1 MNLFP
6 RIHRLSVQLANQIA
20 AGEVVERPASVL
32 KELLE
37 NSLDSGASNIRVDIE
52 GGGSRLIRV
61 QDDGCGIHR
70 DDMKLALS
78 RHTTSKI
85 SSLTD
90 LEQLSSMGFRGEAFA
105 SISSVSRCRIV
116 SRVAEMETGYCI
128 EVAGNELQGELSPQ
142 PHPVGTTIEVRDLF
156 FNTPARRHFLR
167 SERTEQ
173 AHLEDIFKRAAL
185 SRFDIGFSLNS
196 VQRTVYKLHVLPGIK
211 GQERRVMQLCGKAF
225 LSHALHL
232 KFETAGM
239 RLWGW
244 IATPDFARSQ
254 TDLQY
259 FYLNGRT
266 VRDRLVNH
274 AVRQAYQDRLYQG
287 RHPAYVLFLE
297 MAPEQVDVNVHPMKT
312 EVRFK
317 DEWRVF
323 NVLKSGVS
331 DALSSILDTVPGF
344 DTSFQQPSSTP
355 IGEAPLYGQPQR
367 PPAETIPTN
376 PDQGNM
382 DLKISDFI
390 SPVQTNLERA
400 KNYASR
406 LAEAPIDAPE
416 TIATENIWQIH
427 KKYIVSE
434 INSGLVIIDQH
445 VAHERVL
452 YEEALEAFESSS
464 MASQTMLFPEV
475 LEFSPDDFDGLLDVL
490 PYLEKIGF
498 KIKKQDESSIR
509 IDALPSEMAL
519 GNEREVIREILD
531 NFLKE
536 QKQYSSFQEGL
547 AAMFA
552 CKAAIKA
559 GDSLMRE
566 EMQELI
572 NRLFATEHPYYCPHG
587 RPIIVQMSLDE
598 LDGRFERH

>member
-1 MNLFP
+1 M
-6 RIHRLSVQLANQIA
+6 IKALSEDLRNKIS
-20 AGEVVERPASVL
+20 AGEVVERPASVV
-32 KELLE
+32 KELIE
-37 NSLDSGASNIRVDIE
+37 NSLDAGATEISVVVEKGGHQTIQVRDNGSGMAPDQLPASI
-52 GGGSRLIRV
+52 LPF
-61 QDDGCGIHR
+61 H
-70 DDMKLALS
+70 
-78 RHTTSKI
+78 TSKI
-85 SSLTD
+85 ATMED
-90 LEQLSSMGFRGEAFA
+90 LFSIKTLGFRGEALA
-105 SISSVSRCRIV
+105 SIAS
-116 SRVAEMETGYCI
+116 VAEMSIVSSNGSGEG
-128 EVAGNELQGELSPQ
+128 AELPIIDGRPGDVQ
-142 PHPVGTTIEVRDLF
+142 PAAEIGGTEITIRNLF
-156 FNTPARRHFLR
+156 YNTPARKKFLKTP
-167 SERTEQ
+167 RTELRKIVDVVRRYGL
-173 AHLEDIFKRAAL
+173 AFPEVTFKLVSDNRDIFHVKSETLEDRIDNL
-185 SRFDIGFSLNS
+185 LDPTYSRNLLPLNLAKGDYAFSGFVGNLNLVRS
-196 VQRTVYKLHVLPGIK
+196 RPGEQYLFLNRRFIK
-211 GQERRVMQLCGKAF
+211 
-225 LSHALHL
+225 
-232 KFETAGM
+232 
-239 RLWGW
+239 
-244 IATPDFARSQ
+244 
-254 TDLQY
+254 
-259 FYLNGRT
+259 
-266 VRDRLVNH
+266 DRLMNR
-274 AVRQAYQDRLYQG
+274 AVYGAYESLVKRGEYPFFVINLLLPND
-287 RHPAYVLFLE
+287 
-297 MAPEQVDVNVHPMKT
+297 QVDVNVHPMKT

-355 IGEAPLYGQPQR
+355 TGEAHLYGQPQR

-382 DLKISDFI
+382 GLKISDFI

-427 KKYIVSE
+427 KKYILSE

-452 YEEALEAFESSS
+452 YEEALKAFESSS

-509 IDALPSEMAL
+509 IDAIPSEMAL

>member
-1 MNLFP
+1 M
-6 RIHRLSVQLANQIA
+6 IKALSEDLRNKIS
-20 AGEVVERPASVL
+20 AGEVVERPASVV
-32 KELLE
+32 KELIE
-37 NSLDSGASNIRVDIE
+37 NSLDAGATEISVVIEKGGHQTIQVRDNGSGMAPDQLPASI
-52 GGGSRLIRV
+52 LPF
-61 QDDGCGIHR
+61 H
-70 DDMKLALS
+70 
-78 RHTTSKI
+78 TSKI
-85 SSLTD
+85 ATMED
-90 LEQLSSMGFRGEAFA
+90 LFSIKTLGFRGEALA
-105 SISSVSRCRIV
+105 SIAS
-116 SRVAEMETGYCI
+116 VAEMSIVSSNGSGEG
-128 EVAGNELQGELSPQ
+128 AELPIIDGRPGDVQ
-142 PHPVGTTIEVRDLF
+142 PAAEIGGTEITIRNLF
-156 FNTPARRHFLR
+156 YNTPARKKFLKTP
-167 SERTEQ
+167 RTELRKIVDVVRRYGLGFPEVTFKLVSDNRDIF
-173 AHLEDIFKRAAL
+173 HVKSETLEDRIDNL
-185 SRFDIGFSLNS
+185 LDPTYSRNLLPLNLAKGDYAFSGFVGNLNLVRS
-196 VQRTVYKLHVLPGIK
+196 RPGEQYLFLNRRFIK
-211 GQERRVMQLCGKAF
+211 
-225 LSHALHL
+225 
-232 KFETAGM
+232 
-239 RLWGW
+239 
-244 IATPDFARSQ
+244 
-254 TDLQY
+254 
-259 FYLNGRT
+259 
-266 VRDRLVNH
+266 DRLMNR
-274 AVRQAYQDRLYQG
+274 AVYGAYESLVKRGEYPFFVINLLLPND
-287 RHPAYVLFLE
+287 
-297 MAPEQVDVNVHPMKT
+297 QVDVNVHPMKT

-344 DTSFQQPSSTP
+344 DTSFQQPSSTLT
-355 IGEAPLYGQPQR
+355 GEAPLYGQPQR

-452 YEEALEAFESSS
+452 YEEALKAFESSS

-509 IDALPSEMAL
+509 IDAIPSEMAL

>member
-1 MNLFP
+1 M
-6 RIHRLSVQLANQIA
+6 IKALSEDLRNKIS
-20 AGEVVERPASVL
+20 AGEVVERPASVV
-32 KELLE
+32 KELIE
-37 NSLDSGASNIRVDIE
+37 NSLDAGATEISVVIEKGGHQTIQVRDNGSGMAPDQLPASI
-52 GGGSRLIRV
+52 LPF
-61 QDDGCGIHR
+61 H
-70 DDMKLALS
+70 
-78 RHTTSKI
+78 TSKI
-85 SSLTD
+85 ATMED
-90 LEQLSSMGFRGEAFA
+90 LFSIKTLGFRGEALA
-105 SISSVSRCRIV
+105 SIAS
-116 SRVAEMETGYCI
+116 VAEMSIVSSNGSGEG
-128 EVAGNELQGELSPQ
+128 AELPIIDGRPGDVQ
-142 PHPVGTTIEVRDLF
+142 PAAEIGGTEITIRNLF
-156 FNTPARRHFLR
+156 YNTPARKKFLKTP
-167 SERTEQ
+167 RTELRKIVDVVRRYGLGFPEVTFKLVSDNRDIF
-173 AHLEDIFKRAAL
+173 HVKSETLEDRIDNL
-185 SRFDIGFSLNS
+185 LDPTYSRNLLPLNLAKGDYAFSGFVGNLNLVRS
-196 VQRTVYKLHVLPGIK
+196 RPGEQYLFLNRRFIK
-211 GQERRVMQLCGKAF
+211 
-225 LSHALHL
+225 
-232 KFETAGM
+232 
-239 RLWGW
+239 
-244 IATPDFARSQ
+244 
-254 TDLQY
+254 
-259 FYLNGRT
+259 
-266 VRDRLVNH
+266 DRLMNR
-274 AVRQAYQDRLYQG
+274 AVYGAYESLVKRGEYPFFVINLLLPND
-287 RHPAYVLFLE
+287 
-297 MAPEQVDVNVHPMKT
+297 QVDVNVHPMKT

-355 IGEAPLYGQPQR
+355 TGEAPLYGQPQR

-452 YEEALEAFESSS
+452 YEEALEAFESTS

-509 IDALPSEMAL
+509 IDAIPSKMAL

>member
-1 MNLFP
+1 M
-6 RIHRLSVQLANQIA
+6 IKALSEDLRNKIS
-20 AGEVVERPASVL
+20 AGEVVERPASVV
-32 KELLE
+32 KELIE
-37 NSLDSGASNIRVDIE
+37 NSLDAGATEISVVVEKGGHQTIQVRDNGSGMAPDQLPASI
-52 GGGSRLIRV
+52 LPF
-61 QDDGCGIHR
+61 H
-70 DDMKLALS
+70 
-78 RHTTSKI
+78 TSKI
-85 SSLTD
+85 ATIED
-90 LEQLSSMGFRGEAFA
+90 LFSIKTLGFRGEALA
-105 SISSVSRCRIV
+105 SIAS
-116 SRVAEMETGYCI
+116 VAEMAIVSSNGSGEG
-128 EVAGNELQGELSPQ
+128 AELPIIDGRPGDVQ
-142 PHPVGTTIEVRDLF
+142 PAAEIGGTEITIRNLF
-156 FNTPARRHFLR
+156 YNTPARKKFLKTP
-167 SERTEQ
+167 RTELRKIVDVVRRYGL
-173 AHLEDIFKRAAL
+173 AFPEVMFKLVSDNRDIFHVKSETLEDRIDNL
-185 SRFDIGFSLNS
+185 LDPTYSRNLLPLNLAKGDYAFSGFVGNLNLVRS
-196 VQRTVYKLHVLPGIK
+196 RPGEQYLFLNRRFIK
-211 GQERRVMQLCGKAF
+211 
-225 LSHALHL
+225 
-232 KFETAGM
+232 
-239 RLWGW
+239 
-244 IATPDFARSQ
+244 
-254 TDLQY
+254 
-259 FYLNGRT
+259 
-266 VRDRLVNH
+266 DRLMNR
-274 AVRQAYQDRLYQG
+274 AVYGAYESLVKRGEYPFFVINLLLPND
-287 RHPAYVLFLE
+287 
-297 MAPEQVDVNVHPMKT
+297 QVDVNVHPMKT

-400 KNYASR
+400 KDYASR

-427 KKYIVSE
+427 KKYILSE

-452 YEEALEAFESSS
+452 YEEALKAFESSS

-509 IDALPSEMAL
+509 IDAIPSEMAL

-559 GDSLMRE
+559 GDLLMRE

>member
-1 MNLFP
+1 M
-6 RIHRLSVQLANQIA
+6 IKALSEDLRNKIS
-20 AGEVVERPASVL
+20 AGEVVERPASVV
-32 KELLE
+32 KELIE
-37 NSLDSGASNIRVDIE
+37 NSLDAGSTEISVVVEKGGHQTIQVRDNGSGMAPDQLPASI
-52 GGGSRLIRV
+52 LPF
-61 QDDGCGIHR
+61 H
-70 DDMKLALS
+70 
-78 RHTTSKI
+78 TSKI
-85 SSLTD
+85 ATMED
-90 LEQLSSMGFRGEAFA
+90 LFSIKKLGFRGEALA
-105 SISSVSRCRIV
+105 SIAS
-116 SRVAEMETGYCI
+116 VAEMSIVSSNRSGEG
-128 EVAGNELQGELSPQ
+128 VELPIIDGRPGDVQ
-142 PHPVGTTIEVRDLF
+142 PAAEIGGTEITIRNLF
-156 FNTPARRHFLR
+156 YNTPARKKFLKTP
-167 SERTEQ
+167 RTELRKIVDVVRRYGL
-173 AHLEDIFKRAAL
+173 AFPEVTFKLVSDNRDIFHVKSETLEDRIDNL
-185 SRFDIGFSLNS
+185 LDPTYSRNLLPLNLAKGDYAFSGFVGNLNLVRS
-196 VQRTVYKLHVLPGIK
+196 RPGEQYLFLNRRFIK
-211 GQERRVMQLCGKAF
+211 
-225 LSHALHL
+225 
-232 KFETAGM
+232 
-239 RLWGW
+239 
-244 IATPDFARSQ
+244 
-254 TDLQY
+254 
-259 FYLNGRT
+259 
-266 VRDRLVNH
+266 DRLMNR
-274 AVRQAYQDRLYQG
+274 AVYGAYESLVKRGEYPFFVINLLLPND
-287 RHPAYVLFLE
+287 
-297 MAPEQVDVNVHPMKT
+297 QVDVNVHPMKT

-355 IGEAPLYGQPQR
+355 TGEAHLYGQPQR

-427 KKYIVSE
+427 KKYILSE

-452 YEEALEAFESSS
+452 YEEALKAFESSS

-509 IDALPSEMAL
+509 IDAIPSEMSL

>member
-1 MNLFP
+1 M
-6 RIHRLSVQLANQIA
+6 IKALSEDLRNKIS
-20 AGEVVERPASVL
+20 AGEVVERPASVV
-32 KELLE
+32 KELIE
-37 NSLDSGASNIRVDIE
+37 NSLDAGAAEISVVVEKGGHQTIQVRDNGSGMAPDQLPASI
-52 GGGSRLIRV
+52 LPF
-61 QDDGCGIHR
+61 H
-70 DDMKLALS
+70 
-78 RHTTSKI
+78 TSKI
-85 SSLTD
+85 ATMED
-90 LEQLSSMGFRGEAFA
+90 LFSIKTLGFRGEALA
-105 SISSVSRCRIV
+105 SIAS
-116 SRVAEMETGYCI
+116 VAEMSIVSSNDSGEG
-128 EVAGNELQGELSPQ
+128 AELPIIDGRPGDIQ
-142 PHPVGTTIEVRDLF
+142 PAAEIGGTEITIRNLF
-156 FNTPARRHFLR
+156 YNTPARKKFLKTP
-167 SERTEQ
+167 RTELRKIVDVVRRYGL
-173 AHLEDIFKRAAL
+173 AFPEVTFKLVSDNRDIFHVKSETLEDRIDNL
-185 SRFDIGFSLNS
+185 LDPTYSRNLLPLNLAKGDYAFSGFAGNLNLVRS
-196 VQRTVYKLHVLPGIK
+196 RPGEQYLFLNRRFIK
-211 GQERRVMQLCGKAF
+211 
-225 LSHALHL
+225 
-232 KFETAGM
+232 
-239 RLWGW
+239 
-244 IATPDFARSQ
+244 
-254 TDLQY
+254 
-259 FYLNGRT
+259 
-266 VRDRLVNH
+266 DRLMNR
-274 AVRQAYQDRLYQG
+274 AVYGAYESLVKRGEYPFFVINLLLPND
-287 RHPAYVLFLE
+287 
-297 MAPEQVDVNVHPMKT
+297 QVDVNVHPMKT

-355 IGEAPLYGQPQR
+355 TGDAPLYGQPQR

-427 KKYIVSE
+427 KKYILSE

-452 YEEALEAFESSS
+452 YEEALKAFESSS

-509 IDALPSEMAL
+509 IDAIPSEMAL

>member
-1 MNLFP
+1 M
-6 RIHRLSVQLANQIA
+6 IKALSEDLRNKIS
-20 AGEVVERPASVL
+20 AGEVVERPASVV
-32 KELLE
+32 KELIE
-37 NSLDSGASNIRVDIE
+37 NSLDAGATEISIVVEKGGHQTIQVRDNGSGMAPDQLPASI
-52 GGGSRLIRV
+52 LPF
-61 QDDGCGIHR
+61 H
-70 DDMKLALS
+70 
-78 RHTTSKI
+78 TSKI
-85 SSLTD
+85 ATMED
-90 LEQLSSMGFRGEAFA
+90 LFSIKTLGFRGEALA
-105 SISSVSRCRIV
+105 SIAS
-116 SRVAEMETGYCI
+116 VAEMSIVSSNGSGEG
-128 EVAGNELQGELSPQ
+128 AELPIIDGRPGDVQ
-142 PHPVGTTIEVRDLF
+142 PAAEIGGTEITIRNLF
-156 FNTPARRHFLR
+156 YNTPARKKFLKTP
-167 SERTEQ
+167 RTELRKIVDVVRRYGL
-173 AHLEDIFKRAAL
+173 AFPEVTFKLVSDNRDIFHVKSETLEDRIDNL
-185 SRFDIGFSLNS
+185 LDPTYSRNLLPLNLAKGDYAFSGFVGNLNLVRS
-196 VQRTVYKLHVLPGIK
+196 RPGEQYLFLNRRFIK
-211 GQERRVMQLCGKAF
+211 
-225 LSHALHL
+225 
-232 KFETAGM
+232 
-239 RLWGW
+239 
-244 IATPDFARSQ
+244 
-254 TDLQY
+254 
-259 FYLNGRT
+259 
-266 VRDRLVNH
+266 DRLMNR
-274 AVRQAYQDRLYQG
+274 AVYGAYESLVKRGEYPFFVINLILPND
-287 RHPAYVLFLE
+287 
-297 MAPEQVDVNVHPMKT
+297 QVDVNVHPMKT

-355 IGEAPLYGQPQR
+355 TGEAPLYGQPQR

-376 PDQGNM
+376 PAQGNM

-427 KKYIVSE
+427 KKYILSE

-452 YEEALEAFESSS
+452 YEEALKAFESSS

-509 IDALPSEMAL
+509 IDAIPSEMAL

>member
-1 MNLFP
+1 M
-6 RIHRLSVQLANQIA
+6 IKALSEDLRNKIS
-20 AGEVVERPASVL
+20 AGEVVERPASVV
-32 KELLE
+32 KELIE
-37 NSLDSGASNIRVDIE
+37 NSLDAGATEISIVVEKGGHQTIQVRDNGSGIAPDQLPASI
-52 GGGSRLIRV
+52 LPF
-61 QDDGCGIHR
+61 H
-70 DDMKLALS
+70 
-78 RHTTSKI
+78 TSKI
-85 SSLTD
+85 ATMED
-90 LEQLSSMGFRGEAFA
+90 LFSIKTLGFRGEALA
-105 SISSVSRCRIV
+105 SIAS
-116 SRVAEMETGYCI
+116 VAEMSIVSSNGSGEG
-128 EVAGNELQGELSPQ
+128 AELPIIDGRPGDVQ
-142 PHPVGTTIEVRDLF
+142 PAAEIGGTEITIRNLF
-156 FNTPARRHFLR
+156 YNTPARKKFLKTP
-167 SERTEQ
+167 RTELRKIVDVVRRYGL
-173 AHLEDIFKRAAL
+173 AFPEVTFKLVSDNRDIFHVKSETLEDRIDNL
-185 SRFDIGFSLNS
+185 LDPTYSRNLLPLNLAKGDYAFSGFVGNLNLVRS
-196 VQRTVYKLHVLPGIK
+196 RPGEQYLFLNRRFIK
-211 GQERRVMQLCGKAF
+211 
-225 LSHALHL
+225 
-232 KFETAGM
+232 
-239 RLWGW
+239 
-244 IATPDFARSQ
+244 
-254 TDLQY
+254 
-259 FYLNGRT
+259 
-266 VRDRLVNH
+266 DRLMNR
-274 AVRQAYQDRLYQG
+274 AVYGAYESLVKRGEYPFFVINLLLPND
-287 RHPAYVLFLE
+287 
-297 MAPEQVDVNVHPMKT
+297 QVDVNVHPMKT

-355 IGEAPLYGQPQR
+355 TGEAPLYGQPQR

-427 KKYIVSE
+427 KKYILSE

-509 IDALPSEMAL
+509 IDAIPSEMAL

>member
-1 MNLFP
+1 MIKALPEDLRNK
-6 RIHRLSVQLANQIA
+6 IS
-20 AGEVVERPASVL
+20 AGEVVESPASVV
-32 KELLE
+32 KELIE
-37 NSLDSGASNIRVDIE
+37 NSLDAGATEISVVVEKGGHQTIQVRDNGSGMAPDQLPASI
-52 GGGSRLIRV
+52 LPF
-61 QDDGCGIHR
+61 H
-70 DDMKLALS
+70 
-78 RHTTSKI
+78 TSKI
-85 SSLTD
+85 ATIED
-90 LEQLSSMGFRGEAFA
+90 LFSIKTLGFRGEALA
-105 SISSVSRCRIV
+105 SIAS
-116 SRVAEMETGYCI
+116 VAEMAIVSSNGSGEG
-128 EVAGNELQGELSPQ
+128 AELPIIDGRPGDVQ
-142 PHPVGTTIEVRDLF
+142 PAAEIGGTEITIRNLF
-156 FNTPARRHFLR
+156 YNTPARKKFLKTP
-167 SERTEQ
+167 RTELRKIVDVVRRYGL
-173 AHLEDIFKRAAL
+173 AFPEVTFKLVSDNRDIFHVKSETLEDRIDNL
-185 SRFDIGFSLNS
+185 LDPTYSRNLLPLNLAKGDYAFSGFVGNLNLVRS
-196 VQRTVYKLHVLPGIK
+196 RPGEQYLFLNRRFIK
-211 GQERRVMQLCGKAF
+211 
-225 LSHALHL
+225 
-232 KFETAGM
+232 
-239 RLWGW
+239 
-244 IATPDFARSQ
+244 
-254 TDLQY
+254 
-259 FYLNGRT
+259 
-266 VRDRLVNH
+266 DRLMNR
-274 AVRQAYQDRLYQG
+274 AVYGAYESLVKRGEYPFFVINLLLPND
-287 RHPAYVLFLE
+287 
-297 MAPEQVDVNVHPMKT
+297 QVDVNVHPMKT

-416 TIATENIWQIH
+416 TIPTENIWQIH

-452 YEEALEAFESSS
+452 YEEALKAFESSS

-509 IDALPSEMAL
+509 IDAIPSEMSL